1 MHEFV
6 HCTYYILYNLML
18 LGIIYITLL
27 LIKINNM
34 NQKSIKNYNNFETI
48 NMTILIK
55 NIFYKSTIT
64 TI

>member
-34 NQKSIKNYNNFETI
+34 NQKSIKNYNNFETT
-48 NMTILIK
+48 NLTLLIK